1 MLENLFVI
9 IPVLLLIAGCATFY
23 AYRITKRLAEAENQL
38 QVCEQRFHELLEST
52 PDPMVIVGEQG
63 LIKIVNRQA
72 EIFFGYE
79 KEEMLFQPVEMLI
92 PERFR
97 EKHVGL
103 RQQFMQNAKNRP
115 MNAGLTLSAL
125 TRDGRE
131 VLIELSLGFIDNE
144 KKPMVAA
151 TLRDISERKRLEAE
165 NRRNEIRLFDI
176 LNISPIAVHIAIKK
190 TGQIIFYNRS
200 YAELISNFD
209 AIGDTSQTYYA
220 NPQDYQD
227 ILEELEKGQSV
238 LNQQI
243 EVKLPNRGK
252 TWVLGSYAIIE
263 YQDEDAIL
271 GWFYDITERIE
282 TQHKLSQQIEL
293 QKQTTQEL
301 NAIFEAASSGIVR
314 LQNRKI
320 VRCNHKA
327 EEIFGYDAGE
337 LEEKDTR
344 IWHPNDESYQHI
356 GELSQQVIIE
366 GGTYQDELQYVK
378 KDGSSFWCS
387 VKAQLLDV
395 EDKSKGI
402 VVVLND
408 VTDKHQATQAL
419 LEAKEIAESA
429 TKMKSDF
436 LANMSHEIRTPM
448 NAIIGLSHLVMKT
461 EMTDKQREY
470 LRKIQLSS
478 QHLLGVINDILDFSK
493 IESGKL
499 TIENIEFDLENM
511 LTNISQ
517 LIHDK
522 AIEKGLELIFDI
534 APDVPNNL
542 IGDPLRIGQTL
553 INLGTNAIKFTQQG
567 EINVVIRKLEETDET
582 VLIRF
587 AVIDTGIGLSDEQI
601 PKLFKSFQQ
610 ADTST
615 TRKYGGTG
623 LGLAICKNLVEMMG
637 GQVGLNSKLG
647 KGAEFWFTV
656 PLGKGTHPALSH
668 CPDLRGKRAL
678 VVDNNENARIA
689 VTHLLL
695 SMSFEIDEVDSGKAA
710 LEAVQKALHKN
721 TPYDAIFLDWQ
732 MPNMD
737 GIAVAKHLQN
747 MGLSSTLKM
756 FLITAY
762 GREEVLNHA
771 RTVGF
776 DEVLLK
782 PVTASILFDSMA
794 RAFGQTLNQE
804 FTVNNYVSVQ
814 DLSSIVG
821 AQILVVEDN
830 QINQEIAQ
838 ELLESEGFEVDIAEN
853 GQIALEKVQQKNY
866 DLVLMD
872 MQMPIMDGVS
882 ATIEMRKLAQFNAL
896 PIIAMTAN
904 AMAHDKARCLEV
916 GMNDHI
922 AKPIEPEDL
931 WAKLLKWIKP
941 LHSSTLKTSYQITN
955 QHIAIST
962 GIEGLDS
969 ELGLQRV
976 LNKREFYVS
985 ILKSFASTQANTLSQ
1000 IEIALQKNDFDSAY
1014 RLAHTLKGLL
1024 GNIGATTLQVQLTEI
1039 EASIKNHDALENIT
1053 PKLKTVEPILSVLIM
1068 QLQDYLQ
1075 LHNSET
1081 VPPQI
1086 LDVEALKTVLAKLAV
1101 LFASSDS
1108 DAVDYFAEHS
1118 GLLKA
1123 AFSEQFKLLQTKID
1137 NYDFP
1142 DALELLKQAALT
1154 QQIEI

>member
-1 MLENLFVI
+1 MLENSFVAI
-9 IPVLLLIAGCATFY
+9 FVFSFIAVVAAFCAY
-23 AYRITKRLAEAENQL
+23 KMGRRLARIEAEKQL
-38 QVCEQRFHELLEST
+38 QAREQRFHKLLEST
-52 PDPMVIVGEQG
+52 PDPMIIVDEKG

-72 EIFFGYE
+72 EIFFGYS
-79 KEEMLFQPVEMLI
+79 KEELLLQPIEMLI
-92 PERFR
+92 PAQFR

-115 MNAGLTLSAL
+115 MGAGLALTAL

-131 VLIELSLGFIDNE
+131 VFIELSLGFIEMANQ
-144 KKPMVAA
+144 PMVTA

-176 LNISPIAVHIAIKK
+176 LNISPIAVHIAMKK
-190 TGQIIFYNRS
+190 IGQIIFYNRS

-209 AIGDTSQTYYA
+209 AIGDTPQTYYA

-227 ILEELEKGQSV
+227 VLEELEKGKSV
-238 LNQQI
+238 LNRQI
-243 EVKLPNRGK
+243 ELKLPNRGK

-263 YQDEDAIL
+263 YQDEEAIL
-271 GWFYDITERIE
+271 GWFYDITQRIE
-282 TQHKLSQQIEL
+282 TQQKLSQQIEL

-301 NAIFEAASSGIVR
+301 NAIFEATSSGIVR

-320 VRCNHKA
+320 VRCNHRT
-327 EEIFGYDAGE
+327 EQIFGYDAGE
-337 LEEKDTR
+337 LDGKGTR
-344 IWHPNDESYQHI
+344 IWYSDEVAYEHV
-356 GELSQQVIIE
+356 GERSQQVIMR
-366 GGTYQDELQYVK
+366 GGIYEDELQYVK
-378 KDGSSFWCS
+378 KDGSLFWCS
-387 VKAQLLDV
+387 VKAQLLDCN
-395 EDKSKGI
+395 DRNKGI
-402 VVVLND
+402 VAVISD
-408 VTDKHQATQAL
+408 STERHQTTQAL

-461 EMTDKQREY
+461 DMTDKQREY
-470 LRKIQLSS
+470 LKKIQISS

-493 IESGKL
+493 IEAGKL
-499 TIENIEFDLENM
+499 TIEKIEFDLESV

-601 PKLFKSFQQ
+601 SKLFESFQQ

-623 LGLAICKNLVEMMG
+623 LGLAICKSLVEMMG

-647 KGAEFWFTV
+647 KGSEFWFTV
-656 PLGKGTHPALSH
+656 PLGKGTHHALLH
-668 CPDLRGKRAL
+668 CPDLRGKRGL
-678 VVDNNENARIA
+678 VVDDNENARTA
-689 VTHLLL
+689 VAHLLL

-710 LEAVQKALHKN
+710 LEAVQKALHEN

-737 GIAVAKHLQN
+737 GIAVAKHLQK

-771 RTVGF
+771 LTVGF

-782 PVTASILFDSMA
+782 PVTASMLFDSMT
-794 RAFGQTLNQE
+794 RAFEQTPCQKL
-804 FTVNNYVSVQ
+804 TVNNYVKVQ

-838 ELLESEGFEVDIAEN
+838 ELLESEGFKVDIAEN

-866 DLVLMD
+866 NVVLMD
-872 MQMPIMDGVS
+872 MQMPVMDGVS
-882 ATIEMRKLAQFNAL
+882 TTIEMRKLAQFDKL

-904 AMAHDKARCLEV
+904 AMMQDKENCLAA

-941 LHSSTLKTSYQITN
+941 LHNSALETAHQITN
-955 QHIAIST
+955 QQIMIPT
-962 GIEGLDS
+962 EIEGLDS

-985 ILKSFASTQANTLSQ
+985 ILKSFASTQVNTLLQ

-1024 GNIGATTLQVQLTEI
+1024 GNIGATALQTQAIEI
-1039 EASIKNHDALENIT
+1039 ETLIKNHGAFENIA
-1053 PKLKTVEPILSVLIM
+1053 PKLKTIEPTLSVLIM
-1068 QLQDYLQ
+1068 KLRDYLQ
-1075 LHNSET
+1075 LNNEVKS
-1081 VPPQI
+1081 
-1086 LDVEALKTVLAKLAV
+1086 
-1101 LFASSDS
+1101 
-1108 DAVDYFAEHS
+1108 
-1118 GLLKA
+1118 
-1123 AFSEQFKLLQTKID
+1123 ID
-1137 NYDFP
+1137 
-1142 DALELLKQAALT
+1142 
-1154 QQIEI
+1154 